1 MNTKGIFWLLTIL
14 LSTQISSAQIVDRTT
29 DRAKDKTNNRV
40 DNKIDQGIDKS
51 LDAIEGVFKRK
62 PKEDKKKKEETPQT
76 EEEQSQAAAESM
88 LSGGLFG
95 GQSNAQ
101 IKDAYKFDH
110 RVSMTMEMTDK
121 KGEKSPEQQMQMY
134 FSESDP
140 EIGIRTMQEGMNS
153 LMVMD
158 MGNKVM
164 VMLMD
169 VGESKMLMTIPLN
182 GDLLSEE
189 EEEKH
194 TKSDDFTFTK
204 TGRTKT
210 ILGYTCEE
218 YIGEDKESTSV
229 FWVTK
234 DEDFGITK
242 AFAGMAAA
250 SKKSNSSMPQD
261 APGGMMMEMT
271 NTNKKNPKEEMKLTV
286 TEVKKNISETIS
298 TKGYTKMGFG
308 G

>member
-62 PKEDKKKKEETPQT
+62 PKEEKKKKEETPQT

-121 KGEKSPEQQMQMY
+121 KGEKSPVQQMQMY

-169 VGESKMLMTIPLN
+169 VGGSKMLMTIPLN

-189 EEEKH
+189 EEAKH
-194 TKSDDFTFTK
+194 TSDDYKFTK

-210 ILGYTCEE
+210 ILGYNCEE
-218 YIGEDKESTSV
+218 YVGEDKESNSV
-229 FWVTK
+229 FWVTT

-250 SKKSNSSMPQD
+250 SKKSNSTMPTD

-271 NTNKKNPKEEMKLTV
+271 NTSKKNPKEEMKLTV
-286 TEVKKNISETIS
+286 TEVKKNIAETIS
-298 TKGYTKMGFG
+298 TKGYSKMGFG